1 MIPINKPWMGE
12 EEKREVESVL
22 EENALTTAA
31 RDGGK
36 RVRDFESQM
45 KTYLGIKH
53 VLEVNSGTAALHEG
67 LLALDIKQGDEV
79 LLPSFTFVDTAN
91 AVEDTGELLVIVD
104 VK

>member
-1 MIPINKPWMGE
+1 MIKISALLSYANKWYTINSLTTHQSLSRHMIPINKPWMGE

-53 VLEVNSGTAALHEG
+53 VLAVNSGTAALHADRKSTR
-67 LLALDIKQGDEV
+67 LN
-79 LLPSFTFVDTAN
+79 SS
-91 AVEDTGELLVIVD
+91 
-104 VK
+104 